1 MLAVQLF
8 KKQLLARAGQ
18 DRCQP
23 PVTPAARVVAVIIGF
38 KGSVA
43 GLLSLL
49 GNLATQSSGV
59 QEILVGLGPG
69 EVGGT
74 PGVGVKSRNPW
85 GTTDGEGIPPE
96 RVRR

>member
-1 MLAVQLF
+1 M
-8 KKQLLARAGQ
+8 
-18 DRCQP
+18 
-23 PVTPAARVVAVIIGF
+23 VTDFIGF

-49 GNLATQSSGV
+49 GNLAAQSSDG
-59 QEILVGLGPG
+59 QEILTGLGPV

-74 PGVGVKSRNPW
+74 PGVEVKFCNPW
-85 GTTDGEGIPPE
+85 GTIDGEGIPLE